1 MAFADGL
8 NGLEIHVENCRDK
21 GSITKLKN
29 VASNTYQ
36 ILLDQAKVKKV
47 KFDKVSI
54 SIWAEDNLVQT
65 AERVRF
71 WDYLKR
77 QILDK
82 ILSTFLMSLFGG
94 LVGYVAAGEPLSGF
108 LATLAAL
115 LLRILLE
122 AFNFKGEFIYGD
134 T

>member
-1 MAFADGL
+1 M
-8 NGLEIHVENCRDK
+8 LEIHVENCRDK